1 MVVISA
7 YFSGSETGMMTL
19 NRYRL
24 RHMAKQGNRSAKRVE
39 KLLRKPDRLI
49 SLVLIGN
56 NLVNILASALGTIV
70 GMRLYG
76 DAGVAIA
83 TGVLTFVVL
92 VFAEVLPKTIAALYP
107 EKVAYPSSF
116 LLAPLQI
123 LMMPLVW
130 LLNAITR
137 MLMRMMG
144 IKTDIVVS
152 GSLSKEELRT
162 IVHESRSQISRRNQD
177 MLLSVLDLEK
187 MTVDDIMVPRSE
199 IIGIDI
205 NDDWKSILRQ
215 LSHSPHGRIVLYR
228 DSLDDAISML
238 RVREAWRLM
247 SEKKEFTKETMLRA
261 ADEIYFVLEGTP
273 LSTQL
278 VKFQRN
284 KKKVG
289 LVVNEYGDIQGL
301 VTVEDILEE
310 IVGDFTTSMSPT
322 LAEEVTPQNDG
333 SVIIDGTA
341 NVREINK
348 AFNWHLP
355 EDDART
361 VNGVILEALEEIPV
375 AGTRVRIGEYD
386 IDILDVQDN
395 MIKQVKVF
403 PVKPLRECGG
413 VKKRPGIRMLDRD
426 LLRKQKLSFCL
437 RYSHHRRTN
446 CTTVQRITLLHN
458 AQYVTWRNVIRFHHC
473 DGLMH
478 IRVQWY
484 VSFGDHFNAKLTH
497 NIQHRLQRQLNTF
510 NHRGH
515 IRVSF
520 ISHFQRTIQ
529 AINHRQQFVDEFLQ
543 REFVSFFNIQFSTTT
558 QVFHFGFYAQN
569 AVTFTGLGF
578 SQLSFEIRNFF
589 IARIHLLSR
598 SFWLNC
604 LNLFVLIH
612 DNFFRGLPS
621 GVFCSLLLMNFSA
634 FFSHSSR

>member
-261 ADEIYFVLEGTP
+261 ADEIYFVPEGTP

-310 IVGDFTTSMSPT
+310 IVGDGTLVSAITSTPNLRTTSSIDFSVSSMPST
-322 LAEEVTPQNDG
+322 IADISGLALSATSSARSRLSITG
-333 SVIIDGTA
+333 S
-341 NVREINK
+341 N
-348 AFNWHLP
+348 
-355 EDDART
+355 
-361 VNGVILEALEEIPV
+361 
-375 AGTRVRIGEYD
+375 
-386 IDILDVQDN
+386 
-395 MIKQVKVF
+395 
-403 PVKPLRECGG
+403 
-413 VKKRPGIRMLDRD
+413 
-426 LLRKQKLSFCL
+426 S
-437 RYSHHRRTN
+437 
-446 CTTVQRITLLHN
+446 
-458 AQYVTWRNVIRFHHC
+458 
-473 DGLMH
+473 
-478 IRVQWY
+478 
-484 VSFGDHFNAKLTH
+484 
-497 NIQHRLQRQLNTF
+497 
-510 NHRGH
+510 
-515 IRVSF
+515 
-520 ISHFQRTIQ
+520 
-529 AINHRQQFVDEFLQ
+529 
-543 REFVSFFNIQFSTTT
+543 
-558 QVFHFGFYAQN
+558 
-569 AVTFTGLGF
+569 
-578 SQLSFEIRNFF
+578 
-589 IARIHLLSR
+589 
-598 SFWLNC
+598 
-604 LNLFVLIH
+604 
-612 DNFFRGLPS
+612 
-621 GVFCSLLLMNFSA
+621 LMNFSSANLWA
-634 FFSHSSR
+634 FSISSSVRRRRFSISAFTRKMPSRSRVWASAS